1 MSNMEKKENGTDEMV
16 KTSHKRVLVGKVTS
30 DKPEKTVIVSV
41 ERHVA
46 HPLYRKYYKRR
57 KKYMAH
63 DEMNECH
70 IGDTVKIKES
80 RPLSARKRWELV
92 EILERAK

>member
-1 MSNMEKKENGTDEMV
+1 MEKQQNSGNEEQV
-16 KTSHKRVLVGKVTS
+16 VAPRKRVLVGKVVS
-30 DKPEKTVIVSV
+30 DKTDKTIVVTV
-41 ERHVA
+41 ERLVA

-63 DEMNECH
+63 DVQNDCH
-70 IGDTVKIKES
+70 IGDTVKIKEC